1 MNASI
6 FYDAL
11 HQYAWSH
18 QKNGLPYL
26 GEYQD
31 EKNGYWLKG
40 DNPRSSYY
48 NHSGFADLIIND
60 LIGLRTREDDV
71 LEIHPLIAAK
81 QWSWFKLSGIPYHG
95 KTIDL
100 QWDQTGARYG
110 EAGFMVMQDGKLL
123 YKGNTLK
130 SIKVMIK
137 P

>member
-1 MNASI
+1 M
-6 FYDAL
+6 

-71 LEIHPLIAAK
+71 MEIHPLIAGDK
-81 QWSWFKLSGIPYHG
+81 WKWFKLSGIAYHG
-95 KTIDL
+95 KIVDL

-110 EAGFMVMQDGKLL
+110 EAGFKVMQDGKLL
-123 YKGNTLK
+123 YKGIALK
-130 SIKVMIK
+130 PVKVRMK
-137 P
+137 S